1 MAAQRHCGLWCIS
14 FLFVL
19 ALAHIHAYS
28 AEPDPST
35 AEQRF
40 PHDKLRPLG
49 SASQHDDFRLRHE
62 HAMYRRDM
70 REYLPGGDPYLR
82 PDYLKGDYMF
92 QQFPD
97 GRQGSTT
104 KGTSGDHEMYL
115 SRTRD
120 YHRQIYE
127 GQHGPE
133 NMPSHRN
140 FGTLQAQELHGRP
153 YMYND
158 AARLN
163 AHEATRG
170 RSRESLGEH
179 PGLSSYSE
187 GASSTRQS
195 AQVRMR

>member
-1 MAAQRHCGLWCIS
+1 MAAQRQCIS